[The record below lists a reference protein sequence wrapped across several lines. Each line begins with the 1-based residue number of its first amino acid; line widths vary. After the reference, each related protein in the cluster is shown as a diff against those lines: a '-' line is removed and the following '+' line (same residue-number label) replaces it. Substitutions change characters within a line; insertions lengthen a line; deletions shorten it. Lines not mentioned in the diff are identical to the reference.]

1 MLGGM
6 SKMFGKKEAAK
17 EDSVAAAIPTN
28 PMDIMSS
35 VLILPH
41 VSHFELHC
49 SDAHYV
55 VTYAGKLPRLSEV
68 STIQVS
74 QQLHNQ
80 HFS

>member
-17 EDSVAAAIPTN
+17 EDSAAASIPTN

-35 VLILPH
+35 VLILPP
-41 VSHFELHC
+41 VSHFELHRTN
-49 SDAHYV
+49 AHYIL
-55 VTYAGKLPRLSEV
+55 TGKLPRLSEV